1 MQYYTDYLDNLVLEK
16 SKYGV
21 LTYEDQKYYI
31 YDNEVINNRA
41 ITNDIVYI
49 NENNEVI
56 GIKSRT
62 NKYFIGILYIESK
75 TKYGIINGKNKY
87 LFKSLNKKF
96 PDFFVTSK
104 HKNEKNMYVKIEFKD
119 WDKKDKLPNG
129 SILEYLGFVDDFD
142 ATQEA
147 LRYYYDIYKPPMKIR
162 NVKINEDLKTLEN
175 IESIDYEI
183 FSIDP
188 IGSKD
193 IDDAFHFNKISDWH
207 NDNSGVIKYEVG
219 VHIASPSYFL
229 FDYIEEI
236 MTRVS
241 TVYLQNKKY
250 PMLPEIYSDN
260 ILSLLENNL
269 KI

>member
-104 HKNEKNMYVKIEFKD
+104 HKNEKNMYVKIEF
-119 WDKKDKLPNG
+119 
-129 SILEYLGFVDDFD
+129 
-142 ATQEA
+142 Q
-147 LRYYYDIYKPPMKIR
+147 
-162 NVKINEDLKTLEN
+162 
-175 IESIDYEI
+175 
-183 FSIDP
+183 
-188 IGSKD
+188 
-193 IDDAFHFNKISDWH
+193 
-207 NDNSGVIKYEVG
+207 
-219 VHIASPSYFL
+219 
-229 FDYIEEI
+229 
-236 MTRVS
+236 
-241 TVYLQNKKY
+241 Q
-250 PMLPEIYSDN
+250 
-260 ILSLLENNL
+260 
-269 KI
+269 